1 MRQFYLFVARVRAVM
16 VVALIVVLV
25 CLGSRVHA
33 ATSELEIEHPTRG
46 SVISGTTYIELN
58 TGSDILEARVY
69 LS

>member
-1 MRQFYLFVARVRAVM
+1 M
-16 VVALIVVLV
+16 VVALLVVLV